1 MMKEYK
7 PEPPQKAILDFAYGV
22 LGALPYKISLRSL
35 FYPLL
40 QKGFYKTKEDMLK
53 WKKLCAKARNRFYG
67 DWRPWT
73 LEDDTRRVVRDIDYW
88 EMPSIGDYLK
98 TLPEHLA
105 RMVIFSIDHFYHQ
118 DVYVEIWFESR
129 GMRSQFEYF
138 TKGIPIDKV
147 PLGGDTSIPIVW
159 EVAKGLEEKRDR
171 YGKKIIVLYFGDY
184 DKPGKKIKE
193 KTAERVK
200 RWSEA
205 EFKIEWCGLTA
216 DQVRKY
222 DLPEKPGKPGS
233 YEWES
238 FVVLGDRGHE
248 IAGKIIKDSISK
260 YIDLSIIEKASAEA
274 TREEDKWR
282 EFVRKEIQELV
293 KNHVS

>member
-1 MMKEYK
+1 MKEYEPK
-7 PEPPQKAILDFAYGV
+7 PKQKAILDFAYGV
-22 LGALPYKISLRSL
+22 LGALPYKVSLRWL

-40 QKGFYKTKEDMLK
+40 QKGFYKTKKDMLK

-67 DWRPWT
+67 EWRPWT

-88 EMPSIGDYLK
+88 EMPTIGDYLK

-118 DVYVEIWFESR
+118 DIYAELWFESR
-129 GMRSQFEYF
+129 GMRPQFEYF

-171 YGKKIIVLYFGDY
+171 YGKKIVVLYFGDF
-184 DKPGKKIKE
+184 DLPGKKIKE
-193 KTAERVK
+193 KTADRVK
-200 RWSEA
+200 RWSDA
-205 EFKIEWCGLTA
+205 EFEIEWCGLTEE
-216 DQVRKY
+216 QIKKY
-222 DLPEKPGKPGS
+222 GLPEKPDKPGS

-238 FVVLGDRGHE
+238 FAVLGDRGHE
-248 IAGKIIKDSISK
+248 IAGEIIRDSISK
-260 YIDLSIIEKASAEA
+260 YVDLSIVEKTRKEA
-274 TREEDKWR
+274 AKEEDKWR
-282 EFVRKEIQELV
+282 EIVKRGVQNLVRKNL
-293 KNHVS
+293 N